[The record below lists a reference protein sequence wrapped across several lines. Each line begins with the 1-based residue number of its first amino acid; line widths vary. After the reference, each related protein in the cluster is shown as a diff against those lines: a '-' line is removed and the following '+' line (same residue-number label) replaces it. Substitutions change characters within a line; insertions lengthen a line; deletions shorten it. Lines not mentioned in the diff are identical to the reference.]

1 MYPIKKIFP
10 LTAVC
15 ASLIACSFSIQGI
28 PGFSATPTQP
38 PPPAP
43 TETIVFTE
51 TPTLTPILPTFTFT
65 FTPTYIGADKLTPTG
80 TPELVAETPS
90 PTGTPAA
97 PNPLTPTYQ
106 MDGFTAI
113 QLSTNVIYE
122 KGCAP
127 EEVQF
132 TAQVT
137 SPANVAFVVLFVRFK
152 SSVTGAVSEW
162 TSITMENRGA
172 GTFTHTLKAENMK
185 GYGLYKNPTIQYQL
199 VPTDLSRNI
208 LGRTQIFDGLL
219 SLRVCNG
226 TPTP

>member
-1 MYPIKKIFP
+1 MTKILP
-10 LTAVC
+10 LIAVC
-15 ASLIACSFSIQGI
+15 ASLIACSFSVQGI
-28 PGFSATPTQP
+28 AGFSATPTQP

-51 TPTLTPILPTFTFT
+51 TPTVTPILPTFTFT
-65 FTPTYIGADKLTPTG
+65 YTPTYIGADKLTLTNALESV
-80 TPELVAETPS
+80 TATPS

-113 QLSTNVIYE
+113 RLSTPVIYE
-122 KGCAP
+122 KGCTP

-132 TAQVT
+132 TAQAA
-137 SPANVAFVVLFVRFK
+137 SPVNVAFVVLFVRFK
-152 SSVTGAVSEW
+152 SSITGAVSEW

-172 GTFTHTLKAENMK
+172 GTFMHTLRAENMK

-199 VPTDLSRNI
+199 VPTDLRRNI

-219 SLRVCNG
+219 SLRACNG